1 MFENNYAIIVSAGS
15 GNRMGSAVKKQYLL
29 LDAKPIL
36 YYTLKAFQL
45 NKNIKEIILVTP
57 EDDMDYCKKEII
69 DLYNLSKVLKIIP
82 GGKTRELSVY
92 NGLKAINNVNCD
104 IVVIHD
110 GVRPFIEYKAIDDG
124 IKYAW
129 LYGVSAC
136 GVKLKDTIKIIN
148 KNNFIKYTLN
158 RDELISIQ
166 TPQCFK
172 YEIIKA
178 AFEKLKMSLEDFTD
192 DTSVTTQYGKKAYVY
207 QGNYENIKITTKE
220 DLMLAE
226 IFLKNIKAN

>member
-1 MFENNYAIIVSAGS
+1 MDNNCAIIVCAGS
-15 GNRMGSAVKKQYLL
+15 GSRMKSSVKKQYLKIE
-29 LDAKPIL
+29 DKPIL
-36 YYTLKAFQL
+36 YHTIRKFQL
-45 NKNIKEIILVTP
+45 NNLIQQIILVSP
-57 EDDMDYCKKEII
+57 MEDIEYCRNEIVN
-69 DLYNLSKVLKIIP
+69 LYNFTKVAKIVQ

-92 NGLKAINNVNCD
+92 NGLNEINSGYCD

-110 GVRPFIEYKAIDDG
+110 GVRPFVTDKNIEEG

-129 LYGVSAC
+129 MFGASAC

-172 YEIIKA
+172 CELIKE
-178 AFEKLKMSLEDFTD
+178 AFEKFKGFLEDFTD
-192 DTSVTTQYGKKAYVY
+192 DTSIIEQYGKKIYIY

-220 DLMLAE
+220 DLCMAKV
-226 IFLKNIKAN
+226 FLQNEGKM